1 MTNFEK
7 LTKTKKALATFLS
20 GITIKHG
27 CINCPA
33 NVRGCNAKSCEQKWE
48 NWLGDI
54 GLRLGLTN
62 FEALT
67 TCPEELAD
75 FIAYELTIVD
85 ECSIC
90 PARNCSDVGCW
101 NNITDWLEREVEK

>member
-7 LTKTKKALATFLS
+7 VTETQKTLAAFLS
-20 GITIKHG
+20 EIAIRHA

-33 NVRGCNAKSCEQKWE
+33 YVQGCNAKSCYKKWE

-54 GLRLGLTN
+54 GHRLGLTN

-75 FIAYELTIVD
+75 FIAYELAIAD

-90 PARNCSDVGCW
+90 PACPCSDVGCW
-101 NNITDWLEREVEK
+101 NNITDWLGKEVEK

>member
-7 LTKTKKALATFLS
+7 VTKTKKALAKFLS
-20 GITIKHG
+20 EIAIKHG

-33 NVRGCNAKSCEQKWE
+33 HVQCCNAKSCEQKWE

>member
-7 LTKTKKALATFLS
+7 VTKTKKALAKFLS
-20 GITIKHG
+20 EIAIKHG
-27 CINCPA
+27 CINCQA
-33 NVRGCNAKSCEQKWE
+33 HVQCCNAKSCEQKWE

>member
-20 GITIKHG
+20 GIAIKHG

-33 NVRGCNAKSCEQKWE
+33 HVQGCNAKSCKQKWE

-75 FIAYELTIVD
+75 FIAYELAAAD

-90 PARNCSDVGCW
+90 PAFPCSDIGCW
-101 NNITDWLEREVEK
+101 NNITDWLEREVEE